1 MEKGG
6 VLAKVGKTILCE
18 HIFIK
23 LLQFIYVVHKME
35 NTDYYLR
42 KIKYDVK
49 NVVLLYVYE
58 LTSVNENINIC

>member
-1 MEKGG
+1 MD
-6 VLAKVGKTILCE
+6 
-18 HIFIK
+18 
-23 LLQFIYVVHKME
+23 

-49 NVVLLYVYE
+49 NVVLLDVYE